1 MSEAD
6 VALLNFII
14 LLPIADCGIMLDQVR
29 ILLYL

>member
-14 LLPIADCGIMLDQVR
+14 LLPIADCGIMLAQFR